1 MTYHWNFTSIIQY
14 RSLLYEGLGGTLQ
27 LGVASLLSALL
38 IGILVGL
45 LRTSQPAGQRTIAS
59 VYVGFFRN
67 IPFLV
72 QLFWFYYAIP
82 VLTGVQAK
90 PFVAAWIA
98 LSLYGGAYFGEIYRA
113 GIQSI
118 EKGQWEA
125 ARAIGLG
132 YFEVM
137 RSVVLPQAIRHMIPP
152 LTTQA
157 IELIKLTTV
166 ASTIAYFELL
176 YSAKLVSDQDLRPLE
191 AYTSVAVILISIL
204 LVLSFLAARLERRL
218 QLAD

>member
-1 MTYHWNFTSIIQY
+1 MRSILKTAV
-14 RSLLYEGLGGTLQ
+14 S
-27 LGVASLLSALL
+27 ASSAH
-38 IGILVGL
+38 G
-45 LRTSQPAGQRTIAS
+45 
-59 VYVGFFRN
+59 
-67 IPFLV
+67 
-72 QLFWFYYAIP
+72 IP

-90 PFVAAWIA
+90 PFVAAWVS

-125 ARAIGLG
+125 ARSIGLG
-132 YFEVM
+132 CFRLMRYVVM
-137 RSVVLPQAIRHMIPP
+137 PQAMGRMIPL

-176 YSAKLVSDQDLRPLE
+176 YSAKLVADQDLRPLE
-191 AYTSVAVILISIL
+191 AYTAVAVILTGIL
-204 LVLSFLAARLERRL
+204 LVLTAVAAYFEKRFRRHC
-218 QLAD
+218 

>member
-1 MTYHWNFTSIIQY
+1 MTYQWNFSSIVRY
-14 RSLLYEGLGGTLQ
+14 RHLLYEGLIGTLQ
-27 LGVASLLSALL
+27 LGAVSLASALL
-38 IGILVGL
+38 IGILIGL
-45 LRTSQPAGQRTIAS
+45 ARTSHPRPLRLFAG

-72 QLFWFYYAIP
+72 QLFWFFYAIP
-82 VLTGVQAK
+82 VLTGIQAK
-90 PFVAAWIA
+90 PFFASWFA

-113 GIQSI
+113 GIQSV

-132 YFEVM
+132 YRDLM
-137 RSVVLPQAIRHMIPP
+137 RDVVLPQAIRRMIPP

-157 IELIKLTTV
+157 IELVKLTTV

-176 YSAKLVSDQDLRPLE
+176 
-191 AYTSVAVILISIL
+191 
-204 LVLSFLAARLERRL
+204 
-218 QLAD
+218 